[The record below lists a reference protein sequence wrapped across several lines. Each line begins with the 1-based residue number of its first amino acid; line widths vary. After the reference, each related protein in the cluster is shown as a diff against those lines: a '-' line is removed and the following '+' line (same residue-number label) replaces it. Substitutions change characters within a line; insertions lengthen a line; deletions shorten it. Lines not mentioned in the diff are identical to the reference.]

1 MLNKVRYCFIMFSRR
16 GFEFKERD
24 RILIVDTRG
33 KEENKM
39 RVILGSDLDGIKLKA
54 EMKQYLLQEK
64 VEVIDKS
71 ESASEDFSESASEDF
86 IEATLAVAHEVLKD
100 TESLGI
106 VFDGYG
112 AGSFMTAA
120 KIKGMIVAELSD
132 ERSAYM
138 AREHNNARMITVGAK
153 IVGTELAKNIIKEFL
168 TGHYAGGRH
177 QIRVDMLNKMA

>member
-71 ESASEDFSESASEDF
+71 ESASEDF

-106 VFDGYG
+106 VFDGFG

>member
-1 MLNKVRYCFIMFSRR
+1 MLNKVRYCFIMFSRW

-71 ESASEDFSESASEDF
+71 ESASEDF
-86 IEATLAVAHEVLKD
+86 IEATLAVAHEVLRILK
-100 TESLGI
+100 
-106 VFDGYG
+106 V
-112 AGSFMTAA
+112 
-120 KIKGMIVAELSD
+120 
-132 ERSAYM
+132 
-138 AREHNNARMITVGAK
+138 
-153 IVGTELAKNIIKEFL
+153 
-168 TGHYAGGRH
+168 
-177 QIRVDMLNKMA
+177 

>member
-1 MLNKVRYCFIMFSRR
+1 
-16 GFEFKERD
+16 
-24 RILIVDTRG
+24 
-33 KEENKM
+33 M

-71 ESASEDFSESASEDF
+71 ESASEDF
-86 IEATLAVAHEVLKD
+86 IEATLAVAHEVLKY

-120 KIKGMIVAELSD
+120 
-132 ERSAYM
+132 
-138 AREHNNARMITVGAK
+138 
-153 IVGTELAKNIIKEFL
+153 
-168 TGHYAGGRH
+168 
-177 QIRVDMLNKMA
+177 

>member
-1 MLNKVRYCFIMFSRR
+1 
-16 GFEFKERD
+16 
-24 RILIVDTRG
+24 
-33 KEENKM
+33 M

-71 ESASEDFSESASEDF
+71 ESASEDF

-100 TESLGI
+100 TE
-106 VFDGYG
+106 
-112 AGSFMTAA
+112 
-120 KIKGMIVAELSD
+120 IKGMIVAELSD

>member
-1 MLNKVRYCFIMFSRR
+1 MFSRR

-71 ESASEDFSESASEDF
+71 ESASEDF

-100 TESLGI
+100 T
-106 VFDGYG
+106 
-112 AGSFMTAA
+112 
-120 KIKGMIVAELSD
+120 
-132 ERSAYM
+132 
-138 AREHNNARMITVGAK
+138 
-153 IVGTELAKNIIKEFL
+153 
-168 TGHYAGGRH
+168 
-177 QIRVDMLNKMA
+177 

>member
-71 ESASEDFSESASEDF
+71 ESASEDF
-86 IEATLAVAHEVLKD
+86 IEATLAVAHEVLK
-100 TESLGI
+100 
-106 VFDGYG
+106 

>member
-71 ESASEDFSESASEDF
+71 ESASEDF
-86 IEATLAVAHEVLKD
+86 IEATLAVAH
-100 TESLGI
+100 ESLGI

>member
-1 MLNKVRYCFIMFSRR
+1 MFSRR

-71 ESASEDFSESASEDF
+71 ESASEDF

-106 VFDGYG
+106 VLMVMGQ
-112 AGSFMTAA
+112 
-120 KIKGMIVAELSD
+120 VVL
-132 ERSAYM
+132 
-138 AREHNNARMITVGAK
+138 
-153 IVGTELAKNIIKEFL
+153 
-168 TGHYAGGRH
+168 
-177 QIRVDMLNKMA
+177 

>member
-1 MLNKVRYCFIMFSRR
+1 MFSRR

-71 ESASEDFSESASEDF
+71 ESASK
-86 IEATLAVAHEVLKD
+86 TL
-100 TESLGI
+100 
-106 VFDGYG
+106 
-112 AGSFMTAA
+112 
-120 KIKGMIVAELSD
+120 
-132 ERSAYM
+132 
-138 AREHNNARMITVGAK
+138 
-153 IVGTELAKNIIKEFL
+153 
-168 TGHYAGGRH
+168 
-177 QIRVDMLNKMA
+177 

>member
-1 MLNKVRYCFIMFSRR
+1 MKVLR
-16 GFEFKERD
+16 K
-24 RILIVDTRG
+24 T
-33 KEENKM
+33 
-39 RVILGSDLDGIKLKA
+39 
-54 EMKQYLLQEK
+54 
-64 VEVIDKS
+64 
-71 ESASEDFSESASEDF
+71 F

-153 IVGTELAKNIIKEFL
+153 IVGTELAKNIIK
-168 TGHYAGGRH
+168 R
-177 QIRVDMLNKMA
+177 ILNRSLCRRASSNTCRYVK

>member
-1 MLNKVRYCFIMFSRR
+1 MLNKVRYCFIMF
-16 GFEFKERD
+16 
-24 RILIVDTRG
+24 
-33 KEENKM
+33 
-39 RVILGSDLDGIKLKA
+39 
-54 EMKQYLLQEK
+54 
-64 VEVIDKS
+64 
-71 ESASEDFSESASEDF
+71 SEDF

>member
-1 MLNKVRYCFIMFSRR
+1 MFSRR

-71 ESASEDFSESASEDF
+71 ESASEDF
-86 IEATLAVAHEVLKD
+86 IEATLAVAHEV
-100 TESLGI
+100 
-106 VFDGYG
+106 
-112 AGSFMTAA
+112 
-120 KIKGMIVAELSD
+120 
-132 ERSAYM
+132 
-138 AREHNNARMITVGAK
+138 
-153 IVGTELAKNIIKEFL
+153 
-168 TGHYAGGRH
+168 
-177 QIRVDMLNKMA
+177 

>member
-1 MLNKVRYCFIMFSRR
+1 
-16 GFEFKERD
+16 
-24 RILIVDTRG
+24 
-33 KEENKM
+33 M

-71 ESASEDFSESASEDF
+71 ESAEDF

-153 IVGTELAKNIIKEFL
+153 LLERN
-168 TGHYAGGRH
+168 
-177 QIRVDMLNKMA
+177 